1 MESTVKVGIGRTRS
15 MAHLEVN
22 LKRLRKAA
30 SLAVPVFVK
39 GLVGKWDDCQTEDT
53 GKPQEEVNLPIC

>member
-1 MESTVKVGIGRTRS
+1 